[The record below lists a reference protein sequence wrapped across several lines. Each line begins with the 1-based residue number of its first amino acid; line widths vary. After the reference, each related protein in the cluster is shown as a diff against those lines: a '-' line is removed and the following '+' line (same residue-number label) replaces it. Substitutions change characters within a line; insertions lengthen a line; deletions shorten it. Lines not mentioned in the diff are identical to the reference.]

1 MYRALVLIALTLGL
15 AVGGIVL
22 APPAWWPESWQQAVF
37 TRKVPAYEAPPAS
50 SPPVELAT
58 EAICNEP
65 FPEWRAAQTLD
76 GVAIEASPRCN
87 PDAPAEVAAFVK
99 GTNNVSPDVLMRTR
113 LASDAVVKG
122 ADRDGDGDADEIH
135 LRLEVAELNGASPD
149 GLAPSLDYAI
159 APGIRP
165 GFWVFAPKSRGMATK
180 TSENSA
186 AYRTLRVP
194 SPVIRVEQ
202 GDTVKITLENTHT
215 MPHTIHFHGV
225 DHPYVGAQGDGNDGV
240 PLTSEMPVMP
250 GESRTYEMTPRQA
263 GTMFYHCHVQPAVH
277 ILMGLQAMFVVE
289 ENRPNNPVQT
299 FNVGAGQVRARS
311 QASQEAYD
319 REYDLHYQEVDREMH
334 DLVRLSNDP
343 RRVIKEIHRRYDIT
357 ERSSD
362 YFLLNGRSFPYTARE
377 SLIVVAPNER
387 VRLRVA
393 NGGAEGVAL
402 HTHGHKVTVTHTDGV
417 PVPPATQLIRDVVW
431 VAPMQRAD
439 LLLETV
445 DDGLH
450 SYGQGVWLMHDHH
463 APAVTNNG
471 IGPGGG
477 ISAIVYESYLVDGGL
492 PKLHGVDWGPYFSP
506 AFYAGRVP
514 IWQTYDPLGGLGD
527 VAPESW
533 PTLRPILFGLDIG
546 LLLAVLFALMRRR
559 LA

>member
-1 MYRALVLIALTLGL
+1 MLRALVLIALAL
-15 AVGGIVL
+15 ALTAGAVVL
-22 APPAWWPESWQQAVF
+22 APPAWWPESWQQAVSSQMA
-37 TRKVPAYEAPPAS
+37 PAYRAPAAS
-50 SPPVELAT
+50 LPPVELAA
-58 EAICNEP
+58 EPICSEP
-65 FPEWRAAQTLD
+65 FPEWREAQTVD

-87 PDAPAEVAAFVK
+87 PDDPAEIAAFVK
-99 GTNNVSPDVLMRTR
+99 GTNRVSADVLMRSR
-113 LASDAVVKG
+113 LAPDAVVKG
-122 ADRDGDGDADEIH
+122 ADLDGDGDPDEIH
-135 LRLEVAELNGASPD
+135 LRLEVAELNGATPD
-149 GLAPSLDYAI
+149 GPGPSLDYAI

-165 GFWVFAPKSRGMATK
+165 GFWVFAPKSRGMA
-180 TSENSA
+180 SETFEDTA
-186 AYRTLRVP
+186 AHRSLRVP
-194 SPVIRVEQ
+194 GPVIRVEQ

-225 DHPYVGAQGDGNDGV
+225 DHPFVDANGEGNDGV
-240 PLTSEMPVMP
+240 PQTSEMPVLP
-250 GESRTYEMTPRQA
+250 GESRTYELTPRQA

-311 QASQEAYD
+311 QASHEAYD

-343 RRVIKEIHRRYDIT
+343 RRVIEEIHRRYDIT
-357 ERSSD
+357 ERTPD

-377 SLIVVAPNER
+377 SLVVVAPDER
-387 VRLRVA
+387 VRLRVV
-393 NGGAEGVAL
+393 NGGAEGIAL

-417 PVPPATQLIRDVVW
+417 PVPPAAQLIRDVIW
-431 VAPMQRAD
+431 VAPAQRAD

-450 SYGQGVWLMHDHH
+450 SYGQGIWLVHDHH
-463 APAVTNNG
+463 EPAVTNDG

-477 ISAIVYESYLVDGGL
+477 ISAIVYESYLGDGGL
-492 PKLHGVDWGPYFSP
+492 PRLQGVDWSPYFSP

-514 IWQTYDPLGGLGD
+514 IWQTYDPLGMLGD
-527 VAPESW
+527 VAPETW

-546 LLLAVLFALMRRR
+546 LLLAVLFALVRRR
-559 LA
+559 RT

>member
-1 MYRALVLIALTLGL
+1 MLRALVLLALAL
-15 AVGGIVL
+15 ALSAGAVVL
-22 APPAWWPESWQQAVF
+22 APPAWWPESWQQAVSSQMA
-37 TRKVPAYEAPPAS
+37 PAYSPPAAS
-50 SPPVELAT
+50 LPPVELAA
-58 EAICNEP
+58 EAICSEP
-65 FPEWRAAQTLD
+65 FPDWREAQTVD

-87 PDAPAEVAAFVK
+87 PDNPSEIAAFVK
-99 GTNNVSPDVLMRTR
+99 GTNRVSADVLMRSR
-113 LASDAVVKG
+113 LAPDAVVKG
-122 ADRDGDGDADEIH
+122 ADLDGDGDPDEIH
-135 LRLEVAELNGASPD
+135 LRLEVAELNGATPD
-149 GLAPSLDYAI
+149 GPGPALDYAI

-165 GFWVFAPKSRGMATK
+165 GFWVFAPKSRGMA
-180 TSENSA
+180 SETFEDTA
-186 AYRTLRVP
+186 AHRSLRVP

-225 DHPYVGAQGDGNDGV
+225 DHPFVDANGEGNDGV
-240 PLTSEMPVMP
+240 PQTSEMPVMP
-250 GESRTYEMTPRQA
+250 GESRTYELTPRQA

-299 FNVGAGQVRARS
+299 FNVGAGQVRVRS
-311 QASQEAYD
+311 QASHEAYD

-343 RRVIKEIHRRYDIT
+343 RRVIEEIHRGYDIT
-357 ERSSD
+357 ERTPD

-377 SLIVVAPNER
+377 SLVVVAPDER
-387 VRLRVA
+387 VRLRVV

-402 HTHGHKVTVTHTDGV
+402 HTHGHKVTITHTDGV
-417 PVPPATQLIRDVVW
+417 PVPPAAQLIRDVIW
-431 VAPMQRAD
+431 VAPAQRAD

-450 SYGQGVWLMHDHH
+450 SYGQGIWLMHDHH
-463 APAVTNNG
+463 EPAVTNDG
-471 IGPGGG
+471 VGPGGSVG
-477 ISAIVYESYLVDGGL
+477 AIVYESYLGDGGIPRL
-492 PKLHGVDWGPYFSP
+492 QGVDWTPYFSP

-514 IWQTYDPLGGLGD
+514 VWQTYDPLGMLGD

-533 PTLRPILFGLDIG
+533 PTLRPILFGGDIG
-546 LLLAVLFALMRRR
+546 LLLAVLFAVVRRR
-559 LA
+559 RT

>member
-1 MYRALVLIALTLGL
+1 MLRALVLLALAL
-15 AVGGIVL
+15 ALSAGAVVL
-22 APPAWWPESWQQAVF
+22 APPAWWPDSWQQAVSSQMA
-37 TRKVPAYEAPPAS
+37 PAYQAPAAS
-50 SPPVELAT
+50 LPPVDLAA
-58 EAICNEP
+58 EAICSEP
-65 FPEWRAAQTLD
+65 FPEWRDAQTVD

-87 PDAPAEVAAFVK
+87 PDNPSEIAAFVK
-99 GTNNVSPDVLMRTR
+99 GTNRVSGDILMRSR
-113 LASDAVVKG
+113 LAPDAVVKG
-122 ADRDGDGDADEIH
+122 ADLDGDGDPDEIH
-135 LRLEVAELNGASPD
+135 LRLEVAELNGATPD
-149 GLAPSLDYAI
+149 GPGPALDYAI

-165 GFWVFAPKSRGMATK
+165 GFWVFAPKSRGMA
-180 TSENSA
+180 SETFEDTA
-186 AYRTLRVP
+186 AHRSLRVP

-225 DHPYVGAQGDGNDGV
+225 DHPFVDANGEGNDGV
-240 PLTSEMPVMP
+240 PQTSEMPVMP
-250 GESRTYEMTPRQA
+250 GESRTYELTPRQA

-299 FNVGAGQVRARS
+299 FNVGAGQVRVRS
-311 QASQEAYD
+311 QASHEAYD

-343 RRVIKEIHRRYDIT
+343 RRVIEEIHRRYDIT
-357 ERSSD
+357 ERTAD

-377 SLIVVAPNER
+377 SLVVVAPDER
-387 VRLRVA
+387 VRLRVV
-393 NGGAEGVAL
+393 NGGADGIAL

-417 PVPPATQLIRDVVW
+417 PVPPAAQLIRDVIW
-431 VAPMQRAD
+431 VAPAQRAD

-450 SYGQGVWLMHDHH
+450 SYGQGIWLVHDHH
-463 APAVTNNG
+463 EPAVTNDG
-471 IGPGGG
+471 VGPGGG
-477 ISAIVYESYLVDGGL
+477 ISAIVYESYLGDGGIPRL
-492 PKLHGVDWGPYFSP
+492 QGVDWSPYFSP

-514 IWQTYDPLGGLGD
+514 VWQTYDPLGMLGD

-533 PTLRPILFGLDIG
+533 PTLRPILFGGDIG
-546 LLLAVLFALMRRR
+546 LLLAVLFALVRRR
-559 LA
+559 RA

>member
-334 DLVRLSNDP
+334 DLVRISNDP
-343 RRVIKEIHRRYDIT
+343 RRVIEEIHRRYDIT

-492 PKLHGVDWGPYFSP
+492 PKLQGVDWSPYFSP

-514 IWQTYDPLGGLGD
+514 IWQTYDPLGTLAD

-559 LA
+559 RA

>member
-1 MYRALVLIALTLGL
+1 
-15 AVGGIVL
+15 
-22 APPAWWPESWQQAVF
+22 
-37 TRKVPAYEAPPAS
+37 
-50 SPPVELAT
+50 
-58 EAICNEP
+58 
-65 FPEWRAAQTLD
+65 
-76 GVAIEASPRCN
+76 
-87 PDAPAEVAAFVK
+87 
-99 GTNNVSPDVLMRTR
+99 
-113 LASDAVVKG
+113 
-122 ADRDGDGDADEIH
+122 
-135 LRLEVAELNGASPD
+135 
-149 GLAPSLDYAI
+149 
-159 APGIRP
+159 
-165 GFWVFAPKSRGMATK
+165 
-180 TSENSA
+180 
-186 AYRTLRVP
+186 
-194 SPVIRVEQ
+194 
-202 GDTVKITLENTHT
+202 
-215 MPHTIHFHGV
+215 
-225 DHPYVGAQGDGNDGV
+225 
-240 PLTSEMPVMP
+240 
-250 GESRTYEMTPRQA
+250 
-263 GTMFYHCHVQPAVH
+263 
-277 ILMGLQAMFVVE
+277 
-289 ENRPNNPVQT
+289 
-299 FNVGAGQVRARS
+299 VRARS

-334 DLVRLSNDP
+334 DLVRISNDP

-417 PVPPATQLIRDVVW
+417 LVPPATQLIRDVVW

-477 ISAIVYESYLVDGGL
+477 ISAIVYESYLADGGL
-492 PKLHGVDWGPYFSP
+492 PKLQGLDWSPYFSP

-514 IWQTYDPLGGLGD
+514 IWQTYDPLGALGD
-527 VAPESW
+527 VAPEIW
-533 PTLRPILFGLDIG
+533 PTLRSILFGLDIG
-546 LLLAVLFALMRRR
+546 LLLAVLFALMRKRR
-559 LA
+559 A